1 MPARRCAGL
10 LLLVAIGCVTGGSKP
25 GFAASPAAQW
35 RRLGTD
41 DRVRPIPGSLIPAAV
56 RLFDLGAMP
65 AAQIQGS
72 TYFRCMS
79 GRLLLCNVG
88 ANLPCG
94 KADTSRRPPGTA
106 AWCAA
111 HPQSDFIPMA
121 VTGHATIWRW
131 RCEGGK
137 PATVGPPEAVDRRG
151 FIARYWKAVGPG

>member
-25 GFAASPAAQW
+25 GFAASPAAQC

-94 KADTSRRPPGTA
+94 KADTSRDLAGANSWCTQHPG
-106 AWCAA
+106 
-111 HPQSDFIPMA
+111 SDFIPMY
-121 VTGHATIWRW
+121 VTGHDTIYRW
-131 RCEGGK
+131 RCK
-137 PATVGPPEAVDRRG
+137 GPKAITTGAVFSVDPRG
-151 FIARYWKAVGPG
+151 FVRQMWKRADP